1 MAFLHPTYVLAK
13 HHVRF
18 HQLEGLA
25 NLLKTVAKHG
35 LNELGF
41 SQSIEAVPENRL
53 SSHIFFCPLGRGLPS
68 PIAIIIQE
76 FEYHRFGEF
85 DFESVPPRIISCP
98 LYSGVR
104 YLVGSLLG

>member
-1 MAFLHPTYVLAK
+1 VAFLHPTYVLAK

-53 SSHIFFCPLGRGLPS
+53 SSHIFFALLAGASPPPS
-68 PIAIIIQE
+68 RSSSKNLNTIDLVSLTLKVFRP
-76 FEYHRFGEF
+76 
-85 DFESVPPRIISCP
+85 ESSAARSTPV
-98 LYSGVR
+98 
-104 YLVGSLLG
+104 